1 MRGTSSPTSWVDG
14 GLEHGPSRPLR
25 SGTGRPRRAGRY
37 GGDRMRIDDRGP
49 EIVLDEDRRQ
59 ALAELFERQPDVV
72 AAYLFGSQAR
82 GDAGPLSDV
91 DLAVWLDD
99 HPEPGRRLSRQ
110 LALSADAA
118 SLLGTDEVE
127 LVVLNGAPP
136 LLAQRVIRDGELLAE
151 RSALARVRLETEA
164 IIRYLDTIPLREELG
179 RGLERRLAEGT
190 FGRPR
195 RS

>member
-1 MRGTSSPTSWVDG
+1 
-14 GLEHGPSRPLR
+14 
-25 SGTGRPRRAGRY
+25 
-37 GGDRMRIDDRGP
+37 MRIDDREP
-49 EIVLDEDRRQ
+49 AIVLNGERWR

-99 HPEPGRRLSRQ
+99 DPEPDRCLSRQ
-110 LALSADAA
+110 LALSAQAA
-118 SLLGTDEVE
+118 LLLGTDEVE

-136 LLAQRVIRDGELLAE
+136 LLAQRVIRDGEVLAE

-164 IIRYLDTIPLREELG
+164 RKRHLDTIPLREELG
-179 RGLERRLAEGT
+179 RGLERRLAAGT

-195 RS
+195 GS

>member
-1 MRGTSSPTSWVDG
+1 M
-14 GLEHGPSRPLR
+14 
-25 SGTGRPRRAGRY
+25 
-37 GGDRMRIDDRGP
+37 MRIDDRGP
-49 EIVLDEDRRQ
+49 AILLDGKRRRG
-59 ALAELFERQPDVV
+59 LAELFEREPDVV

-91 DLAVWLDD
+91 DLAVWLGDD
-99 HPEPGRRLSRQ
+99 PEPGRRLSRQ
-110 LALSADAA
+110 LALSAQAA

-151 RSALARVRLETEA
+151 RSAPTRVRLETEA
-164 IIRYLDTIPLREELG
+164 IIRYLDTIPLREELR

>member
-1 MRGTSSPTSWVDG
+1 M
-14 GLEHGPSRPLR
+14 
-25 SGTGRPRRAGRY
+25 
-37 GGDRMRIDDRGP
+37 MRIDDRGP
-49 EIVLDEDRRQ
+49 SILLDGERRRG
-59 ALAELFERQPDVV
+59 LAELFEREPDVV

-82 GDAGPLSDV
+82 GEAGPLSDV

-99 HPEPGRRLSRQ
+99 HPEPGRRVKP
-110 LALSADAA
+110 AA
-118 SLLGTDEVE
+118 CLEHPGRVAARDGRSGTR
-127 LVVLNGAPP
+127 GAQWGRP

-151 RSALARVRLETEA
+151 RNSPTRVRLETEA

>member
-1 MRGTSSPTSWVDG
+1 
-14 GLEHGPSRPLR
+14 
-25 SGTGRPRRAGRY
+25 
-37 GGDRMRIDDRGP
+37 MRIDDREP
-49 EIVLDEDRRQ
+49 AIVLNGERWR

-72 AAYLFGSQAR
+72 AACLFGSQAR

-99 HPEPGRRLSRQ
+99 DPEPDRCLSRQ
-110 LALSADAA
+110 LALSAQAA
-118 SLLGTDEVE
+118 LLLGTDEVE

-136 LLAQRVIRDGELLAE
+136 LLAQRVIRDGEVLAE

-179 RGLERRLAEGT
+179 RGLERRLAAGT

-195 RS
+195 GS

>member
-1 MRGTSSPTSWVDG
+1 
-14 GLEHGPSRPLR
+14 
-25 SGTGRPRRAGRY
+25 
-37 GGDRMRIDDRGP
+37 MRIDDRGP
-49 EIVLDEDRRQ
+49 AILLDGERRR
-59 ALAELFERQPDVV
+59 ALGELFERQPDVI

-82 GDAGPLSDV
+82 GNAGPLSDV
-91 DLAVWLDD
+91 DLAVWLDG

-110 LALSADAA
+110 LALSAEAA
-118 SLLGTDEVE
+118 SLLGTEEVE

-136 LLAQRVIRDGELLAE
+136 LLAQRVIRDALLLTE
-151 RSALARVRLETEA
+151 RTPLARVRLETEA

>member
-1 MRGTSSPTSWVDG
+1 MP
-14 GLEHGPSRPLR
+14 
-25 SGTGRPRRAGRY
+25 
-37 GGDRMRIDDRGP
+37 RIDDRGP
-49 EIVLDEDRRQ
+49 AITLDARQRR
-59 ALAELFERQPDVV
+59 ALADLFDRQPDVV

-91 DLAVWLDD
+91 DLAVWLDGS
-99 HPEPGRRLSRQ
+99 EEAGQRLQRQ
-110 LALSADAA
+110 LALSGEAA

-151 RSALARVRLETEA
+151 RSALDRVRLETDA
-164 IIRYLDTIPLREELG
+164 VIRYLDTIPLREELG

-195 RS
+195 GS

>member
-1 MRGTSSPTSWVDG
+1 M
-14 GLEHGPSRPLR
+14 
-25 SGTGRPRRAGRY
+25 
-37 GGDRMRIDDRGP
+37 MRIDDRGP
-49 EIVLDEDRRQ
+49 AIVLDAERRRG
-59 ALAELFERQPDVV
+59 LVEFFERQPDVV

-82 GDAGPLSDV
+82 GEAGPLSDV

-136 LLAQRVIRDGELLAE
+136 LLAQRVIRDGKLLAE
-151 RSALARVRLETEA
+151 RSAPARVRLETEA

-179 RGLERRLAEGT
+179 RGLARRLAEGT